1 MLSGTSSNDDKQ
13 PGTAEGGEE
22 WNAVSGILRG
32 LIWGSLTAAVMAVL
46 LGIVAWHAPTL
57 LLHWVIRM
65 AIAFGITTVL
75 FKVIHWAAGMA
86 GSVCTGLAVVLA
98 VAVMLSQH
106 LVFAAHGV
114 PGRGGQLII
123 GPQWYEPATLLIVN
137 LPALAI
143 IVVCASLCHDGG
155 FVGGTIIEILK
166 SKLH

>member
-1 MLSGTSSNDDKQ
+1 MLSDTSNNDDQQ
-13 PGTAEGGEE
+13 PGTAEGDEQ
-22 WNAVSGILRG
+22 WDAVSGILRA
-32 LIWGSLTAAVMAVL
+32 LVWGSLAAVMMAVV

-65 AIAFGITTVL
+65 AIAFGVTVIL

-86 GSVCTGLAVVLA
+86 GNVCTGLAVVLA
-98 VAVMLSQH
+98 VAIMFSQH

-114 PGRGGQLII
+114 PGRSGQLII

-155 FVGGTIIEILK
+155 SVGGTIIEILK